1 MVSRLP
7 PLRGLQVFEAVGRLG
22 SIGGAARELGVSAG
36 AVTQQIHKLE
46 EDVGVRLVERQ
57 GRGVG
62 LTNWGLRFHHRVAGA
77 FAEIR
82 QGQDEI
88 GGGRRS
94 GTITV
99 SALSSVASRW
109 LGPRLFEWQARNR
122 DSVVRV
128 QGTEREPVLGDGT
141 VDLRISYGAGNLG
154 RAQCTVL
161 FTDWVAAVGA
171 PSLVGREGFDDPR
184 RLLDH
189 PLLGIDWEPYFHA
202 PPSWQEWFRGL
213 GIEIGPVK
221 TVMNFSLSAQAIDE
235 AIAGRGIV
243 LAQCSMIGPDVAAG
257 RLAIVHPHRL
267 RLREPYCLQW
277 DEAALDKPGGRDL
290 RDWILALGREE
301 ARRSDAWRDLP

>member
-7 PLRGLQVFEAVGRLG
+7 PLRGLQIFEAVGRVG
-22 SIGGAARELGVSAG
+22 SIGGAARELGISPG
-36 AVTQQIHKLE
+36 AVTQQIQKLE

-62 LTNWGLRFHHRVAGA
+62 LTNRGQRFHQRIANA

-82 QGQDEI
+82 QGREEI
-88 GGGRRS
+88 GREHRS

-109 LGPRLFEWQARNR
+109 LGPRLFEWQARNPE
-122 DSVVRV
+122 SVVRV
-128 QGTEREPVLGDGT
+128 QGTESEPNLGDGA

-154 RAQCTVL
+154 RARSAAL
-161 FTDWVAAVGA
+161 FTDWVAAVGSPA
-171 PSLVGREGFDDPR
+171 LVGRGDADDPR

-202 PPSWQEWFRGL
+202 PPSWQDWFRGL
-213 GIEIGPVK
+213 GIEIGPIK
-221 TVMNFSLSAQAIDE
+221 TAMNFSLSAQAIDE
-235 AIAGRGIV
+235 AIAGRGLV
-243 LAQCSMIGPDVAAG
+243 LAQCSMIGADLAAG

-267 RLREPYCLQW
+267 RLREPYCLMW

-301 ARRSDAWRDLP
+301 AHRSDAWPGVA